1 MCAGFVVGG
10 PLGPCGDLWARGAVV
25 RVLYC
30 VLVTACRAVRP
41 YRGRARR
48 EKVETL
54 LLGTKPGNS
63 SKLAKITLSRG
74 IHGRS
79 CRTTNSALAARAG
92 GDTPKL
98 T

>member
-1 MCAGFVVGG
+1 MCAGFVVCG
-10 PLGPCGDLWARGAVV
+10 PLGPRGDLWARSAVV

-54 LLGTKPGNS
+54 LLGTKPGNR
-63 SKLAKITLSRG
+63 APT
-74 IHGRS
+74 
-79 CRTTNSALAARAG
+79 RTAAARHQTHTHAVTRVVPPRQANG
-92 GDTPKL
+92 PTVR
-98 T
+98 